1 MEGVAHREA
10 EREELHKEMAG
21 VELRLLQRRQQ
32 LREVEQQQR
41 QASDSARSEAQEL
54 ANKRKE
60 LFQQIEEV
68 KYYSEFLFAYIFTFY
83 SCPFVFINVG
93 KIKISSVAK

>member
-1 MEGVAHREA
+1 MTDDQFRLIQSFEDLEFRLMEGVAHREA

-41 QASDSARSEAQEL
+41 QTTESARNEAQEL
-54 ANKRKE
+54 TKRRRE
-60 LFQQIEEV
+60 LFQQIELV
-68 KYYSEFLFAYIFTFY
+68 SFSGSY
-83 SCPFVFINVG
+83 
-93 KIKISSVAK
+93 

>member
-68 KYYSEFLFAYIFTFY
+68 KYYSEFLFAYILYIVLMSFLFLLM
-83 SCPFVFINVG
+83 
-93 KIKISSVAK
+93 

>member
-41 QASDSARSEAQEL
+41 QASDSARSEAQDL

-68 KYYSEFLFAYIFTFY
+68 NNTANLVFLLILL
-83 SCPFVFINVG
+83 
-93 KIKISSVAK
+93 

>member
-41 QASDSARSEAQEL
+41 QASDSARNEAQEL
-54 ANKRKE
+54 ANRRKE
-60 LFQQIEEV
+60 LFQQIDV
-68 KYYSEFLFAYIFTFY
+68 VILL
-83 SCPFVFINVG
+83 VFILNLFFFLYC
-93 KIKISSVAK
+93 SYTLFLLLM

>member
-68 KYYSEFLFAYIFTFY
+68 KYYSEFLFAYIFTLY
-83 SCPFVFINVG
+83 SCPFFCY
-93 KIKISSVAK
+93 

>member
-68 KYYSEFLFAYIFTFY
+68 KYYSEFLFAYIFTLY
-83 SCPFVFINVG
+83 SCPFCFY
-93 KIKISSVAK
+93 